1 MIVATLLAQPGR
13 VLRLMPKRLLGSRS
27 PAREEPH
34 FVRVERAIVQVRWL
48 AIVIVALAAP
58 FAGLTPEA
66 LLGTYGVVLAGTV
79 YTLTLQFA
87 IIEYRPGLLAGGY
100 LTSLAEAILVS
111 LIALATGGAASTM
124 FLAYFLIVV
133 AAALRYGFRSS
144 LVAAGLSMGSYSVVA
159 MLEPGATALGL
170 SELLLRF
177 GFLVMTGME
186 AGFLAQE
193 AHQSR
198 VALAMELEH
207 TRELH
212 RESTALA
219 QDNARLYTELHERL
233 QELERTHD
241 QLIQSAKLA
250 AIGELAANVAH
261 EINNPLTA
269 VLTNAELLA
278 DDYGAENT
286 HTPELQT
293 IREEALR
300 ARGIVRSLLDFA
312 RQTPPKLEL
321 TEPEAIV
328 QAVIPLVHKRAAVAN
343 VEIRHSSAAGPLP
356 ILVDVNQMKQVFIN
370 LLTNAIDAMP
380 NGGIVSVTE
389 RRQDDRVEI
398 VVSDTG
404 MGIRPEHRDRIFE
417 PFFTTKPG
425 VSGTGL
431 GLSVSYGIVER
442 HRGTITVDSTIG
454 VGTTFTVGL
463 PFAKAPGAASSS
475 RQGPRSR
482 QSTRGS

>member
-1 MIVATLLAQPGR
+1 VIVATLLAQPGR
-13 VLRLMPKRLLGSRS
+13 ILRLVPKRS
-27 PAREEPH
+27 PGTRPATREEPH
-34 FVRVERAIVQVRWL
+34 FVRVERSLVEVRWL

-58 FAGLTPEA
+58 FAGLTLEA
-66 LLGTYGVVLAGTV
+66 LFRTYGVILAGLI

-87 IIEYRPGLLAGGY
+87 IIEHYPRSLAGGY
-100 LTSLAEAILVS
+100 LTSLVETILVA
-111 LIALATGGAASTM
+111 LIALSTGGGASLM

-133 AAALRYGFRSS
+133 AAAVRYGFRSS
-144 LVAAGLSMGSYSVVA
+144 LAAAGLSMASYIAVA
-159 MLEPGATALGL
+159 TVEPGGSPLGL

-177 GFLVMTGME
+177 GFLVMTGMA

-193 AHQSR
+193 AQQSR
-198 VALAMELEH
+198 AALARELEH
-207 TRELH
+207 AKALH

-219 QDNARLYTELHERL
+219 LDNERLYTELNERL

-250 AIGELAANVAH
+250 AIGELSANVAH

-278 DDYGAENT
+278 DDYGADDSRNR
-286 HTPELQT
+286 ELQT

-321 TEPEAIV
+321 TEPGGIV
-328 QAVIPLVHKRAAVAN
+328 QAVIPLVQKRAAVAG
-343 VEIRHSSAAGPLP
+343 VEIRHASEVGRLP
-356 ILVDVNQMKQVFIN
+356 IMVDVNQMKQVIIN

-380 NGGIVSVTE
+380 NGGIVAVTE
-389 RRQDDRVEI
+389 RRQDDRAEVSI
-398 VVSDTG
+398 SDTG
-404 MGIRPEHRDRIFE
+404 MGIKPEHRDRIFE
-417 PFFTTKPG
+417 PFFTTKAA

-442 HRGTITVDSTIG
+442 HRGTITVESTIG
-454 VGTTFTVGL
+454 VGTTFTVSL
-463 PFAKAPGAASSS
+463 PLAEPHGGGS
-475 RQGPRSR
+475 RSPRKPQRRRSAV
-482 QSTRGS
+482 S